1 MSEHLRKISTTYKP
15 KAKGSSKYIAPA
27 IIGTLGVL
35 LSIGCGAK
43 PPAAQEKASGNQGS
57 QPNVTVQS
65 PAVPATQSATADA
78 ATASMTVRQLA
89 DHINEKLIPTQKDER
104 VRALWQDIYR
114 DIRLER
120 MRDAWAVLRSINPD
134 AFKGECKPAVALL
147 LKKMTGQ

>member
-1 MSEHLRKISTTYKP
+1 MSEALRKLSTTYKP
-15 KAKGSSKYIAPA
+15 KAKGPPKFLAPA
-27 IIGTLGVL
+27 IIGTLGVVL
-35 LSIGCGAK
+35 CIGCGEK
-43 PPAAQEKASGNQGS
+43 PSAPQEKVSGNPGS

-65 PAVPATQSATADA
+65 PATKSDTADSAIA
-78 ATASMTVRQLA
+78 AMSVRQLA
-89 DHINEKLIPTQKDER
+89 DHINDKLMPAQKDER

>member
-1 MSEHLRKISTTYKP
+1 MSTFFALIQEGEAMINPPTCATT
-15 KAKGSSKYIAPA
+15 A
-27 IIGTLGVL
+27 IIG
-35 LSIGCGAK
+35 LSACFIVIGCGSKAPK
-43 PPAAQEKASGNQGS
+43 AQEGASKGQDP
-57 QPNVTVQS
+57 QPAVTVAAE
-65 PAVPATQSATADA
+65 P
-78 ATASMTVRQLA
+78 ATASMSVRQLA
-89 DHINEKLIPTQKDER
+89 DHINDNLMPTQKDER